1 MRVMTTLTPRARE
14 LLGAARHAGEAAR
27 ASQLA
32 RLEAEAF
39 DLLVIGG
46 GATGL
51 GAAVD
56 AASRGLRTAIVEA
69 IDWAKCTSSRST
81 KLVHGGVRYLQQM
94 DFGLVMEALHERG
107 LLHRNA
113 PHLVHPL
120 PFVLPS
126 YRWWEGPFY
135 GAGLKLYDAL
145 AGRLNLQ
152 PSRFL
157 SHDEVVARIPNVH
170 RDGLRGGIE
179 YFDGQFD
186 DARMAISLLRTALD
200 HGAAAANAVRV
211 TGLVKEGGR
220 VRGAEAVCG
229 VTGRAFRIRAKAVVN
244 CTGIFADEVRRMDDG
259 GARPMIEPAQGV
271 HLVLDRSFQPSDT
284 AIMVPH
290 TDDGRVLFVI
300 PWHGHVVVGTTDTP
314 MPRAE
319 VDPQPTEEEI
329 GFILTNAGRYLQR
342 VPRRSDVLA
351 AFAGMRPLVHEGG
364 SDGTASK
371 KVSREHVVHASASG
385 LVSVM
390 GGKWTTYRKMAEDG
404 VDRASMEAGLP
415 ARPCVTAEL
424 RVFGALERSS
434 AAWPAEEWLQPYGTE
449 AAALRDL
456 MRREPDL
463 ARPLH
468 PDLPYTAAV
477 VAWALEHE
485 QARTVEDLLHRRTR
499 MAFLREAAA
508 KATAEALAGV
518 LPAA

>member
-1 MRVMTTLTPRARE
+1 MSGLTPRAVE
-14 LLGAARHAGEAAR
+14 SLVAAQRAGQAAR
-27 ASQLA
+27 AAQID
-32 RLEAEAF
+32 RLQADAF
-39 DLLVIGG
+39 DVLVIGG

-51 GAAVD
+51 GVAVD

-69 IDWAKCTSSRST
+69 HDWAKCTSSRST

-94 DFGLVMEALHERG
+94 DFALVTEALHERG

-120 PFVLPS
+120 PFVVPS

-135 GAGLKLYDAL
+135 GVGLKLYDAL
-145 AGRLNLQ
+145 AGRLNLK

-170 RDGLRGGIE
+170 LDGLRGGVE

-186 DARMAISLLRTALD
+186 DARMAVSLLRTALQQ
-200 HGAAAANAVRV
+200 GATAANAVRV
-211 TGLVKEGGR
+211 TGLVKQGGR
-220 VRGAEAVCG
+220 VRGAEALCADS
-229 VTGRAFRIRAKAVVN
+229 GRAFRIRAQAVVN
-244 CTGIFADEVRRMDDG
+244 CTGIFADEVRRMDDDA
-259 GARPMIEPAQGV
+259 ARPMIEPAQGV
-271 HLVLDRSFQPSDT
+271 HLVLDRAFQPSDT

-342 VPRRSDVLA
+342 VPQRSDVLA
-351 AFAGMRPLVHEGG
+351 AFAGMRPLVHAGG

-371 KVSREHVVHASASG
+371 KVSREHVVHVSESG
-385 LVSVM
+385 MVSVM

-404 VDRASMEAGLP
+404 VDRALQVAGLP
-415 ARPCVTAEL
+415 MRPCATAEL
-424 RVFGALERSS
+424 RLFGAMERGDPG
-434 AAWPAEEWLQPYGTE
+434 WPAEEWLQGYGAE
-449 AAALRDL
+449 ATRLRERMRSEPELAA
-456 MRREPDL
+456 
-463 ARPLH
+463 PLH
-468 PDLPYTAAV
+468 PDLPYTAAAIV
-477 VAWALEHE
+477 WGLEHE
-485 QARTVEDLLHRRTR
+485 QARTIEDLLHRRTR
-499 MAFLREAAA
+499 AAFLRQAATEAIAA
-508 KATAEALAGV
+508 DLARV
-518 LPAA
+518 LPTLAST

>member
-1 MRVMTTLTPRARE
+1 MTTLTPRAVE
-14 LLGAARHAGEAAR
+14 LLGAARRAGDTERAR
-27 ASQLA
+27 QIA

-51 GAAVD
+51 GVAVD

-81 KLVHGGVRYLQQM
+81 KLVHGGVRYLEQL
-94 DFGLVMEALHERG
+94 DFGLVTEALHERG

-120 PFVLPS
+120 PFVVPS
-126 YRWWEGPFY
+126 YTWWEGPFY

-145 AGRLNLQ
+145 AGRLNLK

-157 SHDEVVARIPNVH
+157 KRDEVVARIPNVH
-170 RDGLRGGIE
+170 LDGLHGGIE

-186 DARMAISLLRTALD
+186 DARMAVSLLRTALQQ
-200 HGAAAANAVRV
+200 GAAAANAVRV

-220 VRGAEAVCG
+220 VRGADAVCG
-229 VTGRAFRIRAKAVVN
+229 ASGRAFRIRAKVVVN
-244 CTGIFADEVRRMDDG
+244 CTGIFADAVRRTDDG
-259 GARPMIEPAQGV
+259 GAKPMIEPAQGV

-314 MPRAE
+314 MPRTE
-319 VDPQPTEEEI
+319 IDPQPTEQEI

-342 VPRRSDVLA
+342 VPQRSDVLA

-371 KVSREHVVHASASG
+371 KVSREHVVHASEAG

-404 VDRASMEAGLP
+404 VTRALEVAGMP
-415 ARPCVTAEL
+415 ARPCVTGDL
-424 RVFGALERSS
+424 RVFGALERTS
-434 AAWPAEEWLQPYGTE
+434 AAWPAEEWLQAYGTE

-456 MRREPDL
+456 MRREPEL
-463 ARPLH
+463 ATQLH
-468 PDLPYTAAV
+468 PDLPYTVAALV
-477 VAWALEHE
+477 WALEHE
-485 QARTVEDLLHRRTR
+485 QARTIDDLLHRRTR
-499 MAFLREAAA
+499 MAFLRGAAA
-508 KATAEALAGV
+508 DATARALAGV
-518 LPAA
+518 VPVS